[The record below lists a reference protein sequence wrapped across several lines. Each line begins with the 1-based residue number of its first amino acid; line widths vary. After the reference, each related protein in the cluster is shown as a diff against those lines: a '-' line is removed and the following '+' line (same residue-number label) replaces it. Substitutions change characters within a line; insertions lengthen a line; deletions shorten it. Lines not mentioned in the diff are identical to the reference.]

1 MQQTKKGFTLIELL
15 VVIAII
21 GILSAIGLVSLNGA
35 RERAR
40 DAKRKSDLSQISTA
54 LALYYDD
61 QSTPQYPTGGTA
73 GTAALTTAGGSINTD
88 LVPTYIQSAPQADST
103 TAANQYWYVT
113 NSGTV
118 TINSKDYG
126 ARKLYALAT
135 TLEALDGLD
144 WFIINQQ
151 GYSKTLDVVSTATAV
166 LSATTMDCSGT
177 PGSGD
182 IRACD
187 PTPARQP

>member
-61 QSTPQYPTGGTA
+61 NNSAYPAAATA
-73 GTAALTTAGGSINTD
+73 GLYSAVLSSAVAPTYIGNFPAPEQTTGVNSYWYITNSASLTTAQG
-88 LVPTYIQSAPQADST
+88 TYAV
-103 TAANQYWYVT
+103 NKV
-113 NSGTV
+113 
-118 TINSKDYG
+118 
-126 ARKLYALAT
+126 YAMAT

-151 GYSKTLDVVSTATAV
+151 GYSGTLNIAAGHA
-166 LSATTMDCSGT
+166 LSATSMVCTATGAAGT
-177 PGSGD
+177 VT
-182 IRACD
+182 ACL
-187 PTPARQP
+187 PTPVAN